1 MAYKTCDWCG
11 RSYKP
16 MFSADR
22 DAGNAFADAMGLTIG
37 VKAIGGIAR
46 LAGKRNFCS
55 KQCKL
60 AYENSKNGCNSSNTE
75 SFGENSSVQESNGG
89 SMGGIG
95 KMVGDFFSS
104 SGEEMKSMFN
114 EKKEN
119 KAKTEEIVNLQF
131 ATDKEELQNQIQN
144 LFTQISALPR
154 FKTPEQKALY
164 NAIKE
169 KLEFGIMK
177 LNSSGAAAEA
187 DFFQKKYDKLK

>member
-16 MFSADR
+16 LFSADR
-22 DAGNAFADAMGLTIG
+22 DMGNTFMDQMGLRLVT
-37 VKAIGGIAR
+37 KAVGGAAR

-60 AYENSKNGCNSSNTE
+60 AYENSKNGENSSNATISE
-75 SFGENSSVQESNGG
+75 EERAVQNSRGG
-89 SMGGIG
+89 SSGGIG
-95 KMVGDFFSS
+95 NMFSGVFSSVGD
-104 SGEEMKSMFN
+104 EMMSVLN
-114 EKKEN
+114 DKKEN

-131 ATDKEELQNQIQN
+131 GTDKEELQNQIQN
-144 LFTQISALPR
+144 LFTQISSLPR

-177 LNSSGAAAEA
+177 LSSSGASAEA
-187 DFFQKKYDKLK
+187 DYFQKKFEKLK